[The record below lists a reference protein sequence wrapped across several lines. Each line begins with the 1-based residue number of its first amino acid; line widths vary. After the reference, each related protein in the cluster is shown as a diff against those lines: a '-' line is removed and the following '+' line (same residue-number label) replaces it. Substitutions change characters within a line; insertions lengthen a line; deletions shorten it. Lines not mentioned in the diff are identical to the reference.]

1 MAPAMSFCSSYPSLG
16 RQDTIGAMQHHN
28 LQCARWFLVTAAVT
42 IALMGSGCAGRVYH
56 SSNLPPALMAP
67 PVMDL
72 DSINLSGL
80 TDQSVSAE
88 VIQPGDVLEVTMI
101 NDYAKLTTTTT
112 PVRVADDGTVVV
124 PLVGRIGIGGME
136 IEQAERVVNAESIN
150 RGVFRN
156 PCITVTMKQ
165 CRTCRVTVAGAVN
178 KPGIHELSRGSTSLM
193 AALLAAEGLS
203 KEAGTEVEIRHTD
216 SRQARRAGQP
226 PYSSQ
231 MTMGATSPAVPASY
245 EQAEAMPDVIKVDLT
260 AATSGVVRLPE
271 LRDGDVVNVAK
282 RNLLPIYV
290 LGLVTKPGS
299 FPYPLNQEI
308 RVLDALSLAGG
319 CSNPLAEDILLI
331 RRLPGAKEPVRIA
344 ISLQAVKNGQD
355 NLTLAPGD
363 TVSVERT
370 AATTM
375 ADLIQTFFRFGVG
388 ANVSWF

>member
-1 MAPAMSFCSSYPSLG
+1 
-16 RQDTIGAMQHHN
+16 
-28 LQCARWFLVTAAVT
+28 
-42 IALMGSGCAGRVYH
+42 
-56 SSNLPPALMAP
+56 MAP
-67 PVMDL
+67 PATDL
-72 DSINLSGL
+72 EAINLSGL

-112 PVRVADDGTVVV
+112 PVRVVEDGTAVV
-124 PLVGRIGIGGME
+124 PLVGRVGVGGME
-136 IEQAERVVNAESIN
+136 IQQAERVVNTESIN

-216 SRQARRAGQP
+216 SRQALRAGQP
-226 PYSSQ
+226 SYSPL
-231 MTMGATSPAVPASY
+231 TATGPNAAAAPASY
-245 EQAEAMPDVIKVDLT
+245 EQPEATPDVIKVDLQ
-260 AATSGVVRLPE
+260 AAASGQVRVPD
-271 LRDGDVVNVAK
+271 LRDGDVVQVGK
-282 RNLLPIYV
+282 RNLPPLYV
-290 LGLVTKPGS
+290 IGLVTKPGS

-308 RVLDALSLAGG
+308 RVLDALALAGG

-331 RRLPGAKEPVRIA
+331 RRLPGAAEPVRIA
-344 ISLQAVKNGQD
+344 VSLQAVKNGRD
-355 NLTLAPGD
+355 NLALAPGD

-370 AATTM
+370 AATTA
-375 ADLIQTFFRFGVG
+375 ADIIQTFFRFGVG